1 MMNPSAARQ
10 SSGRGAVAGKAT
22 PRQSLRT
29 RLALWNA
36 AVVILTAVTTLVALR
51 AGVTHALLS
60 EIKEI
65 LEEDVAEIKLMLSE
79 IPASQFPELK
89 HELQRKAEGHRQHGW
104 FVELYGEKGVR
115 LWSTKS
121 ADSSL
126 DNPVTSD
133 NSDVQNA
140 QDLLTF
146 KDDADPNEHGVKWIV
161 VGAQL
166 TLLRYDL
173 SRIDE
178 LVVLTATLI
187 FAIAPIFAYW
197 LAGRATNA
205 VGEITR
211 TASRLRPDRLDE
223 RLPLR
228 GTGDELDQLAQ
239 TINGLLDRIAVFL
252 EHKRDVLA
260 NAAHELR
267 TPLAAIRSSVE
278 VALNEERRPHEYQ
291 EILEDIIDQSGSL
304 QTLLNQLLLL
314 SEAETEQ
321 LKTQVEIV
329 DLSRIVSRAAAMFQG
344 VAEVRDIALDVSPVT
359 PCRVAGNQVHLQQL
373 VNNLIDNA
381 LKYTPAG
388 GHVRVSLM
396 QTPDRKSA
404 ELRVQDS
411 GVGIAKDDLPRVF
424 DRFFR
429 VDRSRS
435 RGETPEGSGL
445 GLSICKAVVEAHNGT
460 ITCTST
466 LGQGTEFV
474 VDLRLTDALSSQ
486 RGPEVA
492 AGDLQRIDF
501 AGDL

>member
-1 MMNPSAARQ
+1 M
-10 SSGRGAVAGKAT
+10 
-22 PRQSLRT
+22 
-29 RLALWNA
+29 ALWNA

-60 EIKEI
+60 EINEI

-146 KDDADPNEHGVKWIV
+146 KDDADENEHGVKWIV

-211 TASRLRPDRLDE
+211 TASRLRPDKLEE

-239 TINGLLDRIAVFL
+239 TINGS
-252 EHKRDVLA
+252 
-260 NAAHELR
+260 
-267 TPLAAIRSSVE
+267 T
-278 VALNEERRPHEYQ
+278 
-291 EILEDIIDQSGSL
+291 GSL
-304 QTLLNQLLLL
+304 SSL
-314 SEAETEQ
+314 SISGTSWRMRRTSSA
-321 LKTQVEIV
+321 LRWPPFAA
-329 DLSRIVSRAAAMFQG
+329 LSRSHSTRSGVPTSIRKSWKTSSIRAA
-344 VAEVRDIALDVSPVT
+344 R
-359 PCRVAGNQVHLQQL
+359 CRL
-373 VNNLIDNA
+373 
-381 LKYTPAG
+381 
-388 GHVRVSLM
+388 
-396 QTPDRKSA
+396 
-404 ELRVQDS
+404 
-411 GVGIAKDDLPRVF
+411 
-424 DRFFR
+424 
-429 VDRSRS
+429 
-435 RGETPEGSGL
+435 
-445 GLSICKAVVEAHNGT
+445 C
-460 ITCTST
+460 
-466 LGQGTEFV
+466 
-474 VDLRLTDALSSQ
+474 
-486 RGPEVA
+486 
-492 AGDLQRIDF
+492 
-501 AGDL
+501 